1 MASEREEI
9 KERKDRSF
17 RLKELLLDRGTSG
30 LREDQRRA
38 RDASFS

>member
-9 KERKDRSF
+9 KERKRSF
-17 RLKELLLDRGTSG
+17 RSKELLLDRGTSG

-38 RDASFS
+38 RDASFP